1 MDGPEFKVQF
11 EAVIV
16 VLEEVRP
23 AAVRAHDRFHAQP
36 PILTLLMFRMKIT
49 QTREF
54 TETLSQRGVFCKMF
68 FDRGRAAASLIQTQ
82 LILRRCEERS
92 AEARKLR
99 GMRSLLDSRTRKTCC
114 SFSASL
120 SLQSPHAFAI
130 MSAVG
135 IRRLR
140 ADGFPGKP
148 ADNFS
153 FSLFNGG

>member
-1 MDGPEFKVQF
+1 VFFAKCFLIG
-11 EAVIV
+11 AV
-16 VLEEVRP
+16 
-23 AAVRAHDRFHAQP
+23 
-36 PILTLLMFRMKIT
+36 LLR
-49 QTREF
+49 
-54 TETLSQRGVFCKMF
+54 
-68 FDRGRAAASLIQTQ
+68 Q
-82 LILRRCEERS
+82 LILRHCEERS
-92 AEARKLR
+92 AEAICIEAPCSKLQGIFDPQGSTIYFDRPLTPSKLR
-99 GMRSLLDSRTRKTCC
+99 GKRSLLDSRTMQTRC